1 MRSGRLRLMAV
12 FVAIVSASASI
23 AGENIPSGEP
33 GGPAYVRMPPIAFS
47 VIGPSNRID
56 KEVSITLAL
65 ELEEGKNEQML
76 EAYRRTLM
84 DSFLVTLTTLYEDEN
99 PDGNVD
105 TEQLKDRLLKAA
117 DQVTGPGLIHAV
129 LVISLGERKRR

>member
-1 MRSGRLRLMAV
+1 MAV

>member
-1 MRSGRLRLMAV
+1 MLVAV
-12 FVAIVSASASI
+12 ALLAALPAI

-65 ELEEGKNEQML
+65 ELEPGKTEQNL
-76 EAYRRTLM
+76 EAFRRLLM

-105 TEQLKDRLLKAA
+105 TDELKDRLLKASN
-117 DQVTGPGLIHAV
+117 QVTGPGMVHEV